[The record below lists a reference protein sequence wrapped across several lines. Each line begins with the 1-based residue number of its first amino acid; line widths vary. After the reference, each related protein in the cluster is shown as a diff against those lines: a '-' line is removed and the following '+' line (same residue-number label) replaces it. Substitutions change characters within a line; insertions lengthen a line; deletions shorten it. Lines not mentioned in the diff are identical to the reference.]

1 MKFFSNLDPPHS
13 NLTFNTISNV
23 NFASPCANCTLM
35 GFTTFVTFD
44 HKCFITFGFMN
55 KCIVLE
61 FDKWK
66 TTLNF
71 ILHLNKIKFGPNL
84 ATLALATKPS
94 CSNYCLTLIS
104 LEQSLIMSSIAHNWN
119 IWSCLNFFLTF
130 FHHVVFCF
138 YLGPFPISSYYLLW
152 NLCHNPK
159 LRLAINAKA

>member
-55 KCIVLE
+55 KCMVLE
-61 FDKWK
+61 FDKSK

-71 ILHLNKIKFGPNL
+71 TLHLNKIKFGPNL

-104 LEQSLIMSSIAHNWN
+104 LEQSLIMCFNCPQLKH
-119 IWSCLNFFLTF
+119 LVLLKFFLNIFSSCGFLFLFGTF
-130 FHHVVFCF
+130 SHF
-138 YLGPFPISSYYLLW
+138 LL
-152 NLCHNPK
+152 LSPLK
-159 LRLAINAKA
+159 FVSQP